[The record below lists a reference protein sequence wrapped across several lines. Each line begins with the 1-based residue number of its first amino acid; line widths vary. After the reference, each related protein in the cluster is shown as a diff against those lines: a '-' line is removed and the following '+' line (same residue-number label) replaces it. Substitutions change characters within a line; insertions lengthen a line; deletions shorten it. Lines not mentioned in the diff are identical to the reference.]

1 MKRFTSCF
9 VTVIAGCFGIAASA
23 CENPTMVSIPDGKTS
38 TMDQLL
44 QAQAEVKTYMTA
56 MEEYLACLNEEL
68 ETGGEEAPA
77 EFKSLMVTRHNT
89 AVSEMESV
97 ASAFNVQV
105 QAYKAA
111 NPQPA
116 AN

>member
-1 MKRFTSCF
+1 MKLFVSCGL
-9 VTVIAGCFGIAASA
+9 TTLAAVFSFAAAA
-23 CENPTMVSIPDGKTS
+23 CENPTMVTVPDGKSS

-44 QAQAEVKTYMTA
+44 ESQAKVKTYMGA

-68 ETGGEEAPA
+68 ETAGDEAPA
-77 EFKSLMVTRHNT
+77 EFKALMVTRHNT
-89 AVSEMESV
+89 AVTEMESV

-111 NPQPA
+111 NPAPA

>member
-1 MKRFTSCF
+1 MKLLTSCCLTAIASCF
-9 VTVIAGCFGIAASA
+9 AVTATA
-23 CENPTMVSIPDGKTS
+23 CDNPAMVTIPDGKTS
-38 TMDQLL
+38 TMDKLL
-44 QAQAEVKTYMTA
+44 EAQANVKTYMA
-56 MEEYLACLNEEL
+56 EMEEYLACLNEEL
-68 ETGGEEAPA
+68 ETAGDEAPA

-97 ASAFNVQV
+97 AAAFNVQV

-111 NPQPA
+111 NPAPA